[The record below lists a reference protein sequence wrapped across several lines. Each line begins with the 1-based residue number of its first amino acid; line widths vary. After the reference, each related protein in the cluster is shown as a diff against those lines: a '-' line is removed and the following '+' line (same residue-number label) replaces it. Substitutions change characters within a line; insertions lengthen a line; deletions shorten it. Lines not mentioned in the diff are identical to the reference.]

1 MELGKK
7 IQTLAQRLA
16 REDLLQALII
26 QKPCIFVLLKHTS
39 YCSSHRIEHFGFS
52 QKCFMDFMDYFLKK
66 TNNQNKQTNKQTK
79 KNKRQ
84 LWEYI

>member
-16 REDLLQALII
+16 SEDLLQALII

-39 YCSSHRIEHFGFS
+39 YCSSHGIEHFGFS
-52 QKCFMDFMDYFLKK
+52 QKCFMDFIDYFLKK
-66 TNNQNKQTNKQTK
+66 PNQNKKKQTSDSCGSTYSWLK
-79 KNKRQ
+79 
-84 LWEYI
+84 I